1 MLGWTEKGIDNL
13 AGIHRLTAAFIK
25 NAPVG
30 KHCDG
35 AGLWFFKRADGGAQW
50 NLRMTVHGRRREMGL
65 GRFPDVTLGNA
76 RETAQK
82 WRNLAARGIDPI
94 KERERERRQAERNLH
109 TLADVTRECFEAR
122 QADLKG
128 DGKAG
133 RWMSPLEGHI
143 LPKLGGVPVAEI
155 DQNDIKQTIAPI
167 YHTKAETARKAL
179 NRLNLVL
186 QHGAAMGLD
195 VDLQAVAKA
204 RALLGK
210 PRTVTKHI
218 PAMAWQDLPE
228 FYKSLTHDDT
238 VTHLALRLLIL
249 TGSRSGPVRFC
260 HVGEISEGVWT
271 IPADKMKTSTEF
283 RIPLSQEAQ
292 TVITLA
298 TPFARDG
305 FLFPS
310 VRKGVIS
317 DATMSRL
324 MERRGL
330 EARPHGYRSSLRD
343 WLSTTGAPWEVCETV
358 LGHSVGNTVSQAYLR
373 TDYLEQRRALLER
386 WAGHVTGFEAQS
398 DNVVAL

>member
-1 MLGWTEKGIDNL
+1 
-13 AGIHRLTAAFIK
+13 
-25 NAPVG
+25 
-30 KHCDG
+30 
-35 AGLWFFKRADGGAQW
+35 
-50 NLRMTVHGRRREMGL
+50 MTVHGRRREMGL

-76 RETAQK
+76 REAAQK
-82 WRNLAARGIDPI
+82 WRNMAARGIDPI

-155 DQNDIKQTIAPI
+155 DQNDIKTVIAPI
-167 YHTKAETARKAL
+167 YHSKAETARKAL

-210 PRTVTKHI
+210 PRHTAKHI
-218 PAMAWQDLPE
+218 PAMPWADVPE
-228 FYKSLTHDDT
+228 FYKSLTYEDT
-238 VTHLALRLLIL
+238 ITHLALRLLIL

-260 HVGEISEGVWT
+260 HIDEISDGVWT
-271 IPADKMKTSTEF
+271 IPADKMKTGSEY
-283 RIPLSQEAQ
+283 RIPLSDEAQ
-292 TVITLA
+292 TVITFA
-298 TPFARDG
+298 RPFARDG

-317 DATMSRL
+317 DATMARF

-330 EARPHGYRSSLRD
+330 EARPHGFRSSLRD
-343 WLSTTGAPWEVCETV
+343 FISETTNTPHDVAEACLAHSTGSSVET
-358 LGHSVGNTVSQAYLR
+358 AYKR
-373 TDYLEQRRALLER
+373 TDFLEQRRALLER

>member
-1 MLGWTEKGIDNL
+1 M
-13 AGIHRLTAAFIK
+13 AGIHRLTAAFVK

-50 NLRMTVHGRRREMGL
+50 NLRLTVHGRRREMGL

-76 RETAQK
+76 REAAQK

-210 PRTVTKHI
+210 PRHTAKHI
-218 PAMAWQDLPE
+218 PAMPWADVPN
-228 FYKSLTHDDT
+228 FYGTLKQEDT
-238 VTHLALRLLIL
+238 ITHLALRLLIL
-249 TGSRSGPVRFC
+249 TGARSGPVRFC
-260 HVGEISEGVWT
+260 HVDEIAGDTWT
-271 IPADKMKTSTEF
+271 IPANKMKSGVEY
-283 RIPLSQEAQ
+283 RVPLSLEAQ
-292 TVITLA
+292 TVIDLA
-298 TPFARDG
+298 RPLAREG

-317 DATMSRL
+317 DATMARL
-324 MERRGL
+324 MDRRKL
-330 EARPHGYRSSLRD
+330 EARPHGFRSSLRD
-343 WLSTTGAPWEVCETV
+343 WISETTNTPHDVAEACLAHSTGSGVET
-358 LGHSVGNTVSQAYLR
+358 AYKR
-373 TDYLEQRRALLER
+373 TDFLEQRRALLER
-386 WAGHVTGFEAQS
+386 WAGHITGAS
-398 DNVVAL
+398 VKSGNVVAL

>member
-1 MLGWTEKGIDNL
+1 
-13 AGIHRLTAAFIK
+13 
-25 NAPVG
+25 
-30 KHCDG
+30 
-35 AGLWFFKRADGGAQW
+35 
-50 NLRMTVHGRRREMGL
+50 MGL

-76 RETAQK
+76 REAAQK
-82 WRNLAARGIDPI
+82 WRNLAAQNIDPI
-94 KERERERRQAERNLH
+94 KERERERRQATLNLH

-155 DQNDIKQTIAPI
+155 DQNDIKTVIAPI
-167 YHTKAETARKAL
+167 YHSKAETARKAL

-210 PRTVTKHI
+210 PRHTAKHI
-218 PAMAWQDLPE
+218 PAMSWQDVPE
-228 FYKSLTHDDT
+228 FYKSLTHENT
-238 VTHLALRLLIL
+238 ITHLALRLLIL

-260 HVGEISEGVWT
+260 HVDEISDDVWT
-271 IPADKMKTSTEF
+271 VGAERMKTSKEF
-283 RIPLSQEAQ
+283 RVPLSQEAQ

-298 TPFARDG
+298 RPFARDG

-310 VRKGVIS
+310 VRKGITS
-317 DATMSRL
+317 DATMARL
-324 MERRGL
+324 MDRRGL
-330 EARPHGYRSSLRD
+330 EARPHGFRSSLRD
-343 WLSTTGAPWEVCETV
+343 WISETTNTPNDVAESCLAHSTGSSVET
-358 LGHSVGNTVSQAYLR
+358 AYKR
-373 TDYLEQRRALLER
+373 TDFLEQRRAVLER
-386 WAGHVTGFEAQS
+386 WAGHITGFKAQS